1 MKVRALRNIDGVV
14 KAYAGQEFE
23 ITSELMIRDLMQQG
37 VITPV
42 TIDGMDA
49 QNIMNKDS
57 EQLAKEAE
65 IEAIRRA
72 EYEKAYSGAIQKEVN
87 MQTDQLQEEQNQ
99 IKQEAMTT
107 AEQDAKQAFQ
117 QNANASM
124 DTTPVNFTEDGKLFR

>member
-42 TIDGMDA
+42 TIDGMEA
-49 QNIMNKDS
+49 QSVMNKDT

-107 AEQDAKQAFQ
+107 AEQDAKQAFEQ
-117 QNANASM
+117 TASM
-124 DTTPVNFTEDGKLFR
+124 NTTPVNFTEDGKTF